1 MSDKQPTMR
10 KCDHG
15 VPKFMRDI
23 CKPAQ
28 SELSPAPGSAKS
40 ALYRVSLRDPIGSR
54 YANRPQ
60 GHELHHVYIDAE
72 SRSDA
77 VRKAAEAI
85 KQWMLATEADQCETF
100 WARKDNIVLP
110 SPNAPGE

>member
-1 MSDKQPTMR
+1 MNNP
-10 KCDHG
+10 DHET
-15 VPKFMRDI
+15 
-23 CKPAQ
+23 AQ
-28 SELSPAPGSAKS
+28 RGADSVQRTCSVNS

-60 GHELHHVYIDAE
+60 GYELHHVYIDAE

-77 VRKAAEAI
+77 VQKAARVI
-85 KQWMLATEADQCETF
+85 QQWMLATEADQCETF

-110 SPNAPGE
+110 SPNAVRSTTEAPHE

>member
-1 MSDKQPTMR
+1 MSERTQ
-10 KCDHG
+10 
-15 VPKFMRDI
+15 VPKTVNLT
-23 CKPAQ
+23 P
-28 SELSPAPGSAKS
+28 SGSAKS

-77 VRKAAEAI
+77 VQKAAEAI

-110 SPNAPGE
+110 SPNDQAHAPRKEKL